1 MATDGNSLDRYRDVA
16 PPGSVDALYRFGERV
31 RGKQFVHV
39 NSTRYGGGVAEM
51 LHRLLPLL
59 NQLGVETRWEV
70 LQGDEEFFRIT
81 KSFHNA
87 FQGDEQA
94 ISAEMLEHYLEA
106 NRRNAARLDLD
117 GDLIL
122 IHDPQPA
129 ALIERRGR
137 GAWVWRCHIDAS
149 HPQRRVWAFFRPL
162 ISRYDAA
169 VFSLPRF
176 AQRLGIPQYLIYPS
190 IDPLSDKNRDLPA
203 EEVQAV
209 LARLG
214 IPQDK
219 PILLQ
224 VSRFDRFKDP
234 VGVVQA
240 YRLVK
245 KHDDCRL
252 VLAGGGAVD
261 DPEGPKVL
269 AEVQATAAGDP
280 DVHVLV
286 LPDNANVEINALQ
299 RAATIVLQKST
310 REGFGLTVAEAMWK
324 GKPVIGGFAGGITVQ
339 IVFGTTGY
347 TVNSPEGAAFRVRYL
362 LNNPQVAMRMGE
374 NAREYVR
381 RNFLI
386 TRHLADLLAL
396 LALRTRAA

>member
-1 MATDGNSLDRYRDVA
+1 MATDGRSLRRYREVA
-16 PPGSVDALYRFGERV
+16 PPGSVDALFRFSEGV
-31 RGKQFVHV
+31 QGKRFVHV
-39 NSTRYGGGVAEM
+39 NSTRHGGGVAEM
-51 LHRLLPLL
+51 LQRLLPLL
-59 NQLGVETRWEV
+59 NELGVETRWEV

-87 FQGDEQA
+87 LQGQQQP
-94 ISAEMLEHYLEA
+94 ISDEMLAYYLET
-106 NRRNAARLDLD
+106 NRRNAEHLDLD
-117 GDLIL
+117 GDLVL

-129 ALIERRGR
+129 ALIEHRKR

-149 HPQRRVWAFFRPL
+149 HPQRRVWAFLRSL
-162 ISRYDAA
+162 VSRYDAA

-176 AQRLGIPQYLIYPS
+176 AQRLKIPQYLIYPS
-190 IDPLSDKNRDLPA
+190 IDPLSDKNRDLPP
-203 EEVQAV
+203 EEVDAV
-209 LARLG
+209 LSRLG
-214 IPQDK
+214 IPRDK

-234 VGVVQA
+234 VGVIQA
-240 YRLVK
+240 FRRVK

-269 AEVQATAAGDP
+269 AEVQAAAAGDP

-286 LPDNANVEINALQ
+286 LPDDSHIEINALQ

-347 TVNSPEGAAFRVRYL
+347 TVNSPEGAAFRARYL
-362 LNNPQVAMRMGE
+362 LNNPELAKRMGE
-374 NAREYVR
+374 AAREYVR
-381 RNFLI
+381 RNFLV
-386 TRHLADLLAL
+386 TRDLADLLAL
-396 LALRTRAA
+396 LTLHTRAG